1 MVRPDDRS
9 CTARSVSDALART
22 GARARD
28 GSGKPASEEF
38 RCTAERRVRTCNG
51 QPDPQGRAQIE
62 LNKMARKTTPVDN
75 WFASQGWKSQVFQRE
90 VWAHMM
96 DGCSGLLNAPTGTG
110 KTYAVW
116 GGVVNHAM
124 SVTPGS
130 TRDRAKGIGE
140 IPGQAR
146 NDNTEARHD
155 TAGLRALWI
164 TPLRALANEIAES
177 AQVMCDGAGLPWKV
191 GTRTGDTPTKE
202 RAAQKKAMPHLLVT
216 TPESLHVMLSN
227 KGAAELFKHLD
238 WFIADEWHE
247 LLGSKRGVQVEL
259 ALSRLKGLRP
269 KLGIWGISATIGNI
283 EEAMEVLMGSGPHPQ
298 PLSSGEGGRT
308 APVLVRS
315 SLKKKIEIRS
325 IIPKKIENYPWA
337 GHLGIRLAKSLL
349 PIIEKSTSTLIF
361 TNTRGQAEIW
371 YHHLL
376 DIAPELAG
384 TIALHHGSLDR
395 SVREWVEKALDAG
408 KLKAVVCT
416 SSLDLGVD
424 FLPVETVV
432 QIGGPKGVARFVQ
445 RAGRSGHRPDAV
457 SRIWFLPTHAL
468 ELVEAA
474 ALKQAVAEGSIE
486 SRQPLLRCF
495 DVLVQ
500 YMVTLAV
507 GDGFEPADLF
517 AEVGSTHCFNTITRE
532 EWDRL
537 LTFITSG
544 GKSLLAY
551 EEFRKAVLD
560 DDGRIRVLDRR
571 IALRHKLSIGT
582 IVSGSTL
589 AVKYLAGGRIGTI
602 EEYFINQMRPGD
614 TFWFA
619 GRALELVRVKE
630 MTAQVRRSKKTTGR
644 IPSWMGGRMPLSS
657 YMAKMLREQFN
668 LTTGPLGAISPE
680 MKAVQPILDR
690 QRGTSIVP
698 GPDELLIERFESRDG
713 HHVVVYPFEGRFVNE
728 AMGSLLAF
736 RMSLLKPITF
746 SIAMNDYGFELL
758 SDQPIPIEEALDN
771 NLFSAE
777 HLLSDMHRSVNATEL
792 ARRKFRDIASISGLV
807 FKGMPGRPVKER
819 HMRADSGLFF
829 DVFHEHE
836 PEHLLLRQAYDE
848 AFDVQMELPRMREA
862 LERIKGQRIVLKDPG
877 KFTPFAFPIIV
888 DRLRG
893 KLTSEELEDRIRK
906 MTENLLKD

>member
-1 MVRPDDRS
+1 MDR
-9 CTARSVSDALART
+9 
-22 GARARD
+22 
-28 GSGKPASEEF
+28 KHAS
-38 RCTAERRVRTCNG
+38 
-51 QPDPQGRAQIE
+51 
-62 LNKMARKTTPVDN
+62 TPVDA

-90 VWAHMM
+90 AWAHMM
-96 DGCSGLLNAPTGTG
+96 DGRSGLLNAPTGTG

-116 GGVVNHAM
+116 GGVVNAAL
-124 SVTPGS
+124 
-130 TRDRAKGIGE
+130 RR
-140 IPGQAR
+140 
-146 NDNTEARHD
+146 TEARKD
-155 TAGLRALWI
+155 VAGLRAIWI

-177 AQVMCDGAGLPWKV
+177 ARVMCDGVGLAWKV

-216 TPESLHVMLSN
+216 TPESLHVMLSQ
-227 KGAAELFKHLD
+227 KGTAELFKHLD
-238 WFIADEWHE
+238 WLIADEWHE

-259 ALSRLKGLRP
+259 ALSRLKGIRP
-269 KLGIWGISATIGNI
+269 QLGIWGISATIGNI
-283 EEAMEVLMGSGPHPQ
+283 EEAMQVLLGNDPPDNLTEGTRSVDPQ
-298 PLSSGEGGRT
+298 GRPT
-308 APVLVRS
+308 PVLVRS
-315 SLKKKIEIRS
+315 NLKKKIEIRS
-325 IIPKKIENYPWA
+325 IIPKKIEHYPWA

-349 PIIEKSTSTLIF
+349 PIIDKSTSTLLF

-474 ALKQAVAEGSIE
+474 ALKQAVAEGNIE
-486 SRQPLLRCF
+486 SRQPLIRCF

-507 GDGFEPADLF
+507 GDGFKPADLF
-517 AEVGSTHCFNTITRE
+517 AEVRSTHCFNSITRADW
-532 EWDRL
+532 EWL

-551 EEFRKAVLD
+551 EEFRKAVMD
-560 DDGRIRVLDRR
+560 DDGWVRVHDKR

-582 IVSGSTL
+582 IVSESTL

-619 GRALELVRVKE
+619 GRALELVRVKD
-630 MTAQVRRSKKTTGR
+630 MTAQVRKSKKTTGR

-657 YMAKMLREQFN
+657 YMAKVLRDQFN
-668 LTTGPLGAISPE
+668 PSPGPLGANSPE

-690 QRGTSIVP
+690 QRETSIVP

-777 HLLSDMHRSVNATEL
+777 HLLSDLQRSVNATEL
-792 ARRKFRDIASISGLV
+792 ARRKFRDIASIAGLV

-888 DRLRG
+888 DRLRE

-906 MTENLLKD
+906 MTERLEMG